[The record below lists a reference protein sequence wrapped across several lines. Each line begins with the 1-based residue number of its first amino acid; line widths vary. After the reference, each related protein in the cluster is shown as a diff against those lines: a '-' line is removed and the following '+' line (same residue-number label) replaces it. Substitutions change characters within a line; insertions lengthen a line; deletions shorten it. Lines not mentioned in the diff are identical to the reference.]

1 MALTENGNGNGMI
14 MPVAPMYGGG
24 YGGGMG
30 GIGFG
35 GDWAWIL
42 LLLVLGGGWGG
53 FGGFGMGG
61 AGAMMG
67 MGMMGVG
74 GGAPANQEG
83 EELWMQGFKMAVQE
97 VNSQPEQDANPGAPK
112 INIIFNTTQGTTHN
126 MVMSHGTTIDE
137 ALKKYLKRVGRPD
150 LINDNSNK
158 ICFLF
163 NATKLK
169 FGDNTPIEQFFKNAP
184 NPKVVVNDINN
195 LIGA

>member
-1 MALTENGNGNGMI
+1 MNPGM
-14 MPVAPMYGGG
+14 MNP
-24 YGGGMG
+24 GMMNP
-30 GIGFG
+30 
-35 GDWAWIL
+35 
-42 LLLVLGGGWGG
+42 
-53 FGGFGMGG
+53 GMMNPGMMNPG
-61 AGAMMG
+61 MMNPGMMGMNPGMMGMNPGMMG

-74 GGAPANQEG
+74 GGAPANQQE

-112 INIIFNTTQGTTHN
+112 INVIFNTTQGTTHN